1 MKKLTFLICFLPLFS
16 YSQQDIREDLFVLFY
31 NVENLFD
38 TINNEFTEDD
48 SFLPTSDKKYDS
60 KKYQHKL
67 KQIGRVIDSIKFF
80 NN

>member
-48 SFLPTSDKKYDS
+48 SFLPSSDTSSPWFIDK
-60 KKYQHKL
+60 L
-67 KQIGRVIDSIKFF
+67 IP
-80 NN
+80 